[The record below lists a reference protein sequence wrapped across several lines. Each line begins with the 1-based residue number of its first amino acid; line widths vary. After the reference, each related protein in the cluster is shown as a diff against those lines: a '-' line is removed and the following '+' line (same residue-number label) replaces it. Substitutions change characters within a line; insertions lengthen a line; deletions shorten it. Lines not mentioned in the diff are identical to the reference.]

1 MVVENLLKKKIGE
14 YLLKKYSIP
23 NTPVE
28 IIKTRKEFKGDYTV
42 VLFPILSLIK
52 LKPNQIG
59 EDIGKYLMDNENY
72 IEDFNI
78 IQGFLN
84 LTIADFFLVDL
95 LKRLDENLKFDYKLK
110 SEYHLIEFS
119 SPNTNKPLHLGHVRN
134 ILLGDS
140 ISRIF
145 NEVGHNVHKT
155 QIINDR
161 GIHIC
166 KSMVAWLQ
174 FGKDTNPE
182 SLSLKGDVFVGN
194 FYVKYNEEYEKQVT
208 EMVSNGISEAEAKKN
223 APIFKDAKE
232 LLIKWESGKKE
243 VIDLWSQMNSWVYE
257 GFSETYKNLKVSF
270 DSEYFESDTY
280 LKGKEIVLKGLKDKV
295 FYKKDDNSV
304 WVDLKSYGLDEK
316 LLIRSDGTSVYI
328 TQDIG
333 TALLRYKDH
342 PKMDGMIYTTGNEQD
357 YHFKV
362 LFKILSLLGYPW
374 AKKLNHLSYGMVDLP
389 SGKMKSRE
397 GLVVDADELIESM
410 NSKAKI
416 ISESLG
422 KINDLS
428 VSEQSKLY
436 EQVSLAALK
445 YHILKVDPK
454 KSILFD
460 PNESIDFN
468 GNTGPFIQYTYA
480 RIKSLSRKNKKNNIN
495 FNRIDLSLKEKDLI
509 IQLNDFPNVILNAYK
524 NINPGLIANFC
535 YELVKLYNSFY
546 QSSTVLGN
554 DEINSF
560 RIMLSNKVGSCIK
573 KSMFLLGIEVP
584 ERM

>member
-1 MVVENLLKKKIGE
+1 MQINGCLA
-14 YLLKKYSIP
+14 
-23 NTPVE
+23 
-28 IIKTRKEFKGDYTV
+28 
-42 VLFPILSLIK
+42 PIW
-52 LKPNQIG
+52 
-59 EDIGKYLMDNENY
+59 
-72 IEDFNI
+72 
-78 IQGFLN
+78 
-84 LTIADFFLVDL
+84 
-95 LKRLDENLKFDYKLK
+95 KRYQ
-110 SEYHLIEFS
+110 
-119 SPNTNKPLHLGHVRN
+119 
-134 ILLGDS
+134 
-140 ISRIF
+140 SRIF
-145 NEVGHNVHKT
+145 KSE
-155 QIINDR
+155 R
-161 GIHIC
+161 GCIC
-166 KSMVAWLQ
+166 
-174 FGKDTNPE
+174 
-182 SLSLKGDVFVGN
+182 GN
-194 FYVKYNEEYEKQVT
+194 FYVKYNEEYEKQVA

-232 LLIKWESGKKE
+232 LLIKWESGNKE

-316 LLIRSDGTSVYI
+316 LLIRSNGTSVYI

-333 TALLRYKDH
+333 TAFLRYKDH

-410 NSKAKI
+410 NTKAKI

-480 RIKSLSRKNKKNNIN
+480 RIKSLSRKNKKNNTN

>member
-1 MVVENLLKKKIGE
+1 MVVENLLKEKIGE

-42 VLFPILSLIK
+42 VLFPILSLTK

-232 LLIKWESGKKE
+232 LLIKWESGNKE

-316 LLIRSDGTSVYI
+316 ILLRSDGTSVYI

-333 TALLRYKDH
+333 TAFLRYKDH

-410 NSKAKI
+410 NTKAKI

-546 QSSTVLGN
+546 QSSTILGN

-560 RIMLSNKVGSCIK
+560 RIMLSNKVGNCIK

>member
-1 MVVENLLKKKIGE
+1 MVVENLLKEKIGE

-42 VLFPILSLIK
+42 VLFPILSLTK

-110 SEYHLIEFS
+110 SEYYLIEFS

-145 NEVGHNVHKT
+145 NEVGHNIHKT

-194 FYVKYNEEYEKQVT
+194 FYVKYNEEYEKQVN

-232 LLIKWESGKKE
+232 LLIKWESGNKE

-257 GFSETYKNLKVSF
+257 GFLETYKNLKVSF

-316 LLIRSDGTSVYI
+316 LLLRSDGTSVYI

-333 TALLRYKDH
+333 TAFLRYKDH

-410 NSKAKI
+410 NTKAKI

-560 RIMLSNKVGSCIK
+560 RIMLSNKVGNCIK

>member
-1 MVVENLLKKKIGE
+1 MVVENLLKEKIGE

-42 VLFPILSLIK
+42 VLFPILSLTK

-110 SEYHLIEFS
+110 SEYYLIEFS

-145 NEVGHNVHKT
+145 NEVGHNIHKT

-194 FYVKYNEEYEKQVT
+194 FYVKYNEEYEKQVN

-232 LLIKWESGKKE
+232 LLIKWESGNKE

-257 GFSETYKNLKVSF
+257 GFLETYKNLKVSF

-316 LLIRSDGTSVYI
+316 LLLRSDGTSVYI

-333 TALLRYKDH
+333 TAFLRYKDH

-362 LFKILSLLGYPW
+362 LFKVLSLLGYPW

-410 NSKAKI
+410 NTKAKI

-428 VSEQSKLY
+428 VSEQSELY

-509 IQLNDFPNVILNAYK
+509 IQLNDFPNIILNAYK

-560 RIMLSNKVGSCIK
+560 RIMLSNKVGNCIK

>member
-1 MVVENLLKKKIGE
+1 MIIENLLKKKIGE
-14 YLLKKYSIP
+14 YLLKKYSISD
-23 NTPVE
+23 NKIE
-28 IIKTRKEFKGDYTV
+28 IIKTRKEFNGDYTV
-42 VLFPILSLIK
+42 VLFPILPLLKI
-52 LKPNQIG
+52 KPNEIG
-59 EDIGKYLMDNENY
+59 EEIGKYLINNENY

-84 LTIADFFLVDL
+84 LSIADFFLVDL
-95 LKRLDENLKFDYKLK
+95 LKGFDENLEFNYDLVN
-110 SEYHLIEFS
+110 EYFLIEFS

-145 NEVGHNVHKT
+145 NEVGNYVHKT

-174 FGKDTNPE
+174 FGKDTSPK
-182 SLSLKGDVFVGN
+182 SLNLKGDVFVGN
-194 FYVKYNEEYEKQVT
+194 FYVKYNEEYEKQVH
-208 EMVSNGISEAEAKKN
+208 ELMSNGISEDEAKNN
-223 APIFKDAKE
+223 APIYKDAKE
-232 LLIKWESGKKE
+232 LLIKWENGDKE
-243 VIDLWSQMNSWVYE
+243 VMNLWNKMNSWVYE
-257 GFSETYKNLKVSF
+257 GFTVTYENLNVSF
-270 DSEYFESDTY
+270 DSEYFESNTY
-280 LKGKEIVLKGLKDKV
+280 LKGKEIVLKGLTDKI
-295 FYKKDDNSV
+295 FYQKDDNSV
-304 WVDLKSYGLDEK
+304 WVNLEPYGLDEK
-316 LLIRSDGTSVYI
+316 ILLRSDGTSVYI

-333 TALLRYKDH
+333 TAFLRYKDH

-362 LFKILSLLGYPW
+362 LFKILSLLGYRW
-374 AKKLNHLSYGMVDLP
+374 TDKLNHLSYGMVDLP
-389 SGKMKSRE
+389 TGKMKSRK

-410 NSKAKI
+410 NKKAKT

-422 KINDLS
+422 KINDLPALD
-428 VSEQSKLY
+428 QNKLY
-436 EQVSLAALK
+436 KQVSLAALK

-480 RIKSLSRKNKKNNIN
+480 RIKSLSRKNKNKMN
-495 FNRIDLSLKEKDLI
+495 FTKVNLSEKEKDLI
-509 IQLNDFPNVILNAYK
+509 IQINDLPNVILNAYK
-524 NINPGLIANFC
+524 NLNPGLIANYC

-546 QSSTVLGN
+546 QSSTILGN
-554 DEINSF
+554 EEINSF

-573 KSMFLLGIEVP
+573 KSMSLLGIEVP

>member
-1 MVVENLLKKKIGE
+1 MVVENLLKEKIGE

-28 IIKTRKEFKGDYTV
+28 IIKTRKEFKGNYTV
-42 VLFPILSLIK
+42 VLFPILSLTK

-194 FYVKYNEEYEKQVT
+194 FYVKYNEEYEKQVA

-232 LLIKWESGKKE
+232 LLIKWESGNKE

-410 NSKAKI
+410 NTKAKI

-560 RIMLSNKVGSCIK
+560 RIMLSDKVGSCIK

>member
-1 MVVENLLKKKIGE
+1 MVVENLLKEKIGE
-14 YLLKKYSIP
+14 YLLKKYSKP

-42 VLFPILSLIK
+42 VLFPILSLTN

-134 ILLGDS
+134 IVLGDS

-182 SLSLKGDVFVGN
+182 SLNLKGDVFVGN

-232 LLIKWESGKKE
+232 LLIEWESGNKE
-243 VIDLWSQMNSWVYE
+243 VIDLWSQMNSWVCE

-316 LLIRSDGTSVYI
+316 LLLRSDGTSVYI

-333 TALLRYKDH
+333 TAFLRYKDH
-342 PKMDGMIYTTGNEQD
+342 PKIDGMIYTTGNEQD

-374 AKKLNHLSYGMVDLP
+374 AKKLNHLSYGMVNLP

-410 NSKAKI
+410 NTKAKI

>member
-1 MVVENLLKKKIGE
+1 MVVENLLKEKIGE

-42 VLFPILSLIK
+42 VLFPILSLTK

-110 SEYHLIEFS
+110 SEYYLIEFS

-194 FYVKYNEEYEKQVT
+194 FYVKYNEEYEKQVN

-232 LLIKWESGKKE
+232 LLIKWESGNKE

-316 LLIRSDGTSVYI
+316 LLLRSDGTSVYI

-333 TALLRYKDH
+333 TAFLRYKDH

-410 NSKAKI
+410 NTKAKI

-428 VSEQSKLY
+428 VSEQSELY

-546 QSSTVLGN
+546 QSSTILGN

>member
-1 MVVENLLKKKIGE
+1 MVVENLLKEKIGE

-42 VLFPILSLIK
+42 VLFPILSLTK

-145 NEVGHNVHKT
+145 NEVGHNIHKT

-194 FYVKYNEEYEKQVT
+194 FYVKYNEEYEKQVN

-232 LLIKWESGKKE
+232 LLIKWESGNKE

-316 LLIRSDGTSVYI
+316 LLLRSDGTSVYI

-333 TALLRYKDH
+333 TAFLRYKDH

-410 NSKAKI
+410 NTKAKI

-428 VSEQSKLY
+428 VSEQSELY

-480 RIKSLSRKNKKNNIN
+480 RIKSLSRKNKKNNTN

-560 RIMLSNKVGSCIK
+560 RIMLSNKVGNCIK

>member
-1 MVVENLLKKKIGE
+1 MVVENLLKEKIGE

-42 VLFPILSLIK
+42 VLFPILSLTK

-140 ISRIF
+140 ISRIY

-182 SLSLKGDVFVGN
+182 SLGLKGDVFVGD
-194 FYVKYNEEYEKQVT
+194 FYVKYNEEYEKQVN

-232 LLIKWESGKKE
+232 LLIKWESGNKE

-257 GFSETYKNLKVSF
+257 GFLETYKNLKVSF

-316 LLIRSDGTSVYI
+316 LLLRSDGTSVYI

-333 TALLRYKDH
+333 TAFLRYKDH

-362 LFKILSLLGYPW
+362 LFKVLSLLGYPW

-410 NSKAKI
+410 NTKAKI

-428 VSEQSKLY
+428 VSEQSELY

>member
-1 MVVENLLKKKIGE
+1 MVVENLLKEKIGE

-42 VLFPILSLIK
+42 VLFPILSLTK

-194 FYVKYNEEYEKQVT
+194 FYVKYNEEYEKQVN

-232 LLIKWESGKKE
+232 LLIKWESGNKE

-316 LLIRSDGTSVYI
+316 LLLRSDGTSVYI

-333 TALLRYKDH
+333 TAFLRYKDH

-362 LFKILSLLGYPW
+362 LFKVLSLLGFPW

-410 NSKAKI
+410 NTKAKI

-428 VSEQSKLY
+428 VSEQSELY

-546 QSSTVLGN
+546 QSSTILGN

-560 RIMLSNKVGSCIK
+560 RIMLSNKVGNCIK

>member
-1 MVVENLLKKKIGE
+1 MIIENLLKKKIGE
-14 YLLKKYSIP
+14 YLLKKYSISD
-23 NTPVE
+23 NKIE
-28 IIKTRKEFKGDYTV
+28 IIKTRKEFNGDYTV
-42 VLFPILSLIK
+42 VLFPILPLLKIK
-52 LKPNQIG
+52 LNEIG
-59 EDIGKYLMDNENY
+59 QEIGKYLIDNENF

-84 LTIADFFLVDL
+84 LSIADFFLVDL
-95 LKRLDENLKFDYKLK
+95 LKGLDENLKFNYDLIN
-110 SEYHLIEFS
+110 EYFLIEFS

-145 NEVGHNVHKT
+145 NEVGNYVHKT

-174 FGKDTNPE
+174 FGKDTSPK
-182 SLSLKGDVFVGN
+182 SLNLKGDVFVGN
-194 FYVKYNEEYEKQVT
+194 FYVKYNEEFEKQVN
-208 EMVSNGISEAEAKKN
+208 ELVSNGMSEDEAKNN
-223 APIFKDAKE
+223 APIYKDAKE
-232 LLIKWESGKKE
+232 LLIKWENGDKE
-243 VIDLWSQMNSWVYE
+243 VMNLWKKMNSWVYE
-257 GFSETYKNLKVSF
+257 GFLVTYENLNVSF
-270 DSEYFESDTY
+270 DSEYFESNTY
-280 LKGKEIVLKGLKDKV
+280 LKGKEIVLKGLNDKI
-295 FYKKDDNSV
+295 FYQKDDNSV
-304 WVDLKSYGLDEK
+304 WVNLEPYGLDEK
-316 LLIRSDGTSVYI
+316 ILLRSDGTSVYI

-333 TALLRYKDH
+333 TAFLRYKDH

-362 LFKILSLLGYPW
+362 LFKILSLLGYRW
-374 AKKLNHLSYGMVDLP
+374 ADKLNHLSYGMVDLP
-389 SGKMKSRE
+389 TGKMKSRE

-410 NSKAKI
+410 NKKSKS

-428 VSEQSKLY
+428 ALDQNKLY
-436 EQVSLAALK
+436 KQVSLAALK

-480 RIKSLSRKNKKNNIN
+480 RIKSLSRKNKNKMN
-495 FNRIDLSLKEKDLI
+495 FTKVNLSKKEKDLI
-509 IQLNDFPNVILNAYK
+509 IQLNDLPNVILNAYK
-524 NINPGLIANFC
+524 NLNPGLIANYC

-546 QSSTVLGN
+546 QSSTILGN
-554 DEINSF
+554 EEINSF
-560 RIMLSNKVGSCIK
+560 RIMLSNKVGSSIK
-573 KSMFLLGIEVP
+573 KSMSLLGIEVP